1 MGSQMAKRIIEALKG
16 EMGERPP
23 FWLMR
28 QAGRYLPE
36 YRQVRSGASNFLEFC
51 YTPDLAVEVTLQP
64 LRRYDMDASIVF
76 SDILVVCDALG
87 CDVSFV
93 EGLGPRLEPV
103 RTVQDVAKLTMDRFE
118 EHLQPVYEIIR
129 RLSKEIPA
137 ETALIGFAGAP
148 WTLAVYMVE
157 GKGGTDCSTLRK
169 WAYSDP
175 EGFETLMSVLVN
187 AVSFHLIKQIQSGAE
202 LVQIFDSWAGILSE
216 TQFKR
221 WVIEPTRKI
230 IENLRAA
237 CPGIP
242 IIGFP
247 RAAGVLYQDFVK
259 ETGVDGVSLDS
270 GIPLQWAV
278 DNLQSVCTVQGNL
291 DNQALIAG
299 GQALEGEMKRILDG
313 FGKGPFI
320 FNLGHGVLPGTPP
333 ENVARVAELVR
344 TWRGS

>member
-1 MGSQMAKRIIEALKG
+1 MAKRIIEALKG